1 MTPAELLLFLAK
13 RGGQE
18 YEAQLT
24 RPQAAL
30 AKRQRAAPA
39 LLDPPLYRLT
49 LRGDQVQA
57 SGPAGQTRLL
67 SRSAFLEVFGAY
79 HFTQLVPTGELTDL
93 GPLFGAA
100 LP

>member
-18 YEAQLT
+18 YAAQLI
-24 RPQAAL
+24 RPQAASR
-30 AKRQRAAPA
+30 KRRPAAAP
-39 LLDPPLYRLT
+39 LDLPLYRLT

-57 SGPAGQTRLL
+57 SGPAGQVRLL
-67 SRSAFLEVFGAY
+67 SRAAFLEVFGAY
-79 HFTQLVPTGELTDL
+79 HFTALVPTGELTDL

-100 LP
+100 RP